1 MMQFTMKNRI
11 SESFVSE
18 HEIFVCMSL
27 RLKKWNGSNQRKDN
41 VLVGYLNNW
50 HRYQKLYGFDQ
61 LL

>member
-1 MMQFTMKNRI
+1 MMQFTKKNRI

-27 RLKKWNGSNQRKDN
+27 WLKESNGSNQRKDN

-50 HRYQKLYGFDQ
+50 HRDQKLYRFDR